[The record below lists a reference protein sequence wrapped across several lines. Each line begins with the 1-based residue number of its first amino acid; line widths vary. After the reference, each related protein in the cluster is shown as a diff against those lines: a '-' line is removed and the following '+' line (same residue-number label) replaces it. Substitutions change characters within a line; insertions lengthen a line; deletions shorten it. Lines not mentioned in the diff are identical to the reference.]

1 MKMHSS
7 IEDEQF
13 RVTASVPRDSEIYNG
28 IFSLLDKAL
37 LSELSDFFIS
47 GLCLTDSISKL
58 TSSMRLHS
66 SSGIWSRRLGCVFR
80 LAKSIR
86 AGEFSASSMIVD
98 AKFAVRLCWRSA
110 NAADAP
116 PGVGFTGLSFE
127 GIALPARPS
136 ESNLLTKAV
145 RARRSSSSFCL
156 SCIWT

>member
-1 MKMHSS
+1 MNNSESLPAYLGIAKFTMGYSPCSTKRSCLNSPTSS
-7 IEDEQF
+7 F
-13 RVTASVPRDSEIYNG
+13 RVYVS
-28 IFSLLDKAL
+28 
-37 LSELSDFFIS
+37 
-47 GLCLTDSISKL
+47 DSISKL

-156 SCIWT
+156 SCIWV